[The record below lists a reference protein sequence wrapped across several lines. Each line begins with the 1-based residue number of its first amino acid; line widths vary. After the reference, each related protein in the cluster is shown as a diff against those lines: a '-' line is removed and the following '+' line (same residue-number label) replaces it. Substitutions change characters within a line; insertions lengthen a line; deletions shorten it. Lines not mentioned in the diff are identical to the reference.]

1 MRALVTR
8 LFCAGYVLVM
18 CNIIMGCG
26 PSYPYR
32 GADGH
37 RYRLVRRAPAA
48 PNGTL
53 YDASLYER
61 QGDQTGRLY
70 ILQLGQPQHGGTYI
84 STSP

>member
-1 MRALVTR
+1 MRAVVTW
-8 LFCAGYVLVM
+8 LLCAGCVLAV
-18 CNIIMGCG
+18 CGVIMGCN

-61 QGDQTGRLY
+61 QGDQTGRQY

-84 STSP
+84 STTP